1 MKSYLKFLSRN
12 KVYTFIN
19 IVGLSVSLAFVII
32 IGLYS
37 QMEFGRDRWH
47 KNADR
52 IYVTCM
58 HFEKENETEEVG
70 HWALQPLLCPRFPD
84 IETSCAIA
92 SERETLTLGNQEK
105 KEVQAMFTDASFFQ
119 IFDFPL
125 TMGDR
130 QTVLTRPEDIVITDE
145 LAKTLFG
152 DSNPMG
158 KTVVLRDT
166 VAFTVRGVMKPLNH
180 TYLRPADILLPAQ
193 CFPSANGAYNDPTM
207 NSFGNWCVYFLA
219 REGVDLTRSQDA
231 MQQVLAQN
239 VWLFKPDNAFGPVHL
254 QLKPLRELYFSSI
267 NSNPFTIR
275 GDHKQSQMLFLGGL
289 IILLFAVMN
298 YVNLTIAQSR
308 FRMRE
313 MAMRRLLGSQR
324 WQVVV
329 RLIAESMLLS
339 LASLS
344 LAVLLVLLAVPYA
357 NQMLRSVSTGM
368 TWIDEDSSLQIDII
382 QSADLLSPVVICGLV
397 AFALV
402 LGVVAG
408 IGPAWHISKARPIDI
423 VKGTPQIA
431 SLRRWRTSGQALSII
446 FQHVITM
453 VLLAVAL
460 TMMLQMRHLVNAP
473 LGYNHERLMEVRAP
487 QFGDPR
493 MTVLLD
499 EVRKL
504 PCVEDAALG
513 LGSPLHAGSNNTY
526 EIDGRTIAW
535 QQFRET
541 ESWMRMLD
549 LKIITDYGTTGPNGV
564 KTYVT
569 PNALALHG
577 LPAEARA
584 FRFSKNSELTQIDGL
599 IEPVHLHNILETTYE
614 GRPQMVQLY
623 KEPLIKYCLMMRY
636 QGDKDEAKRQVGE
649 VYRKVFERDM
659 ENNFNFY
666 DDQLRSCY
674 DKEHRILS
682 LVEVFTVVA
691 FLIAMLGLLAMSTF
705 YLQQHRKEIAVRK
718 AFGGTSS
725 EVLFRLLSRFM
736 AYVVVAF
743 VIAIPIIYYIGND
756 WLSNFSYRI
765 ALSPWIFVAAGSA
778 CFIISLLTVIVQSWH
793 AASENP
799 INNIKTE

>member
-19 IVGLSVSLAFVII
+19 IAGLSVSLAFVII
-32 IGLYS
+32 IGLYL

-52 IYVTCM
+52 IYVTCN
-58 HFEKENETEEVG
+58 HYEKENETEEVG
-70 HWALQPLLCPRFPD
+70 HWALQPLLCPHFPD
-84 IETSCAIA
+84 IEASCAIA
-92 SERETLTLGNQEK
+92 SEKETVILGNQEK

-130 QTVLTRPEDIVITDE
+130 QTVLTRPEDIVITDA

-158 KTVVLRDT
+158 KTVLLRDT

-180 TYLRPADILLPAQ
+180 TYLRPADILLSAQ
-193 CFPSANGAYNDPTM
+193 WFPSSHGAYNDPAM
-207 NSFGNWCVYFLA
+207 NSYGNWSVYFLA
-219 REGVDLTRSQDA
+219 REGADLTKSQEA
-231 MQQVLAQN
+231 MQQVMAQN
-239 VWLFKPDNAFGPVHL
+239 VWLFKPDCIFGQARL
-254 QLKPLRELYFSSI
+254 QLKPLKELYFSNI
-267 NSNPFTIR
+267 NSAPSTTR

-313 MAMRRLLGSQR
+313 MAMRRLLGSHR
-324 WQVVV
+324 WQVVA
-329 RLIAESMLLS
+329 RLIAESILLS

-344 LAVLLVLLAVPYA
+344 FAMLLVLLAIPYA

-368 TWIDEDSSLQIDII
+368 TWVDEVSSLQIDII
-382 QSADLLSPVVICGLV
+382 QSADLLSPTVICGLV
-397 AFALV
+397 AFALL
-402 LGVVAG
+402 LGLVAG
-408 IGPAWHISKARPIDI
+408 LAPAWHISKAHPIDI
-423 VKGTPQIA
+423 VKGTPQTAHRHKRLI
-431 SLRRWRTSGQALSII
+431 SGQAISIV

-473 LGYNHERLMEVRAP
+473 LGYNKERLMEVRAQ
-487 QFGDPR
+487 QFGEPR
-493 MTVLLD
+493 MSLMLD

-526 EIDGRTIAW
+526 ERDGRTIAW
-535 QQFRET
+535 QLFRET
-541 ESWMRMLD
+541 ESWVKMLD
-549 LKIITDYGTTGPNGV
+549 LKLIADYGTSGPNGV

-577 LPAEARA
+577 LPADARA
-584 FRFSKNSELTQIDGL
+584 FRYNEDSVLTQIDGL
-599 IEPVHLHNILETTYE
+599 IEPIHLHNILETTYE
-614 GRPQMVQLY
+614 GRPQMVKLY
-623 KEPLIKYCLMMRY
+623 KEPLINYCLMMRY
-636 QGDKDEAKRQVGE
+636 QGNKYDAKRQVGE
-649 VYRKVFERDM
+649 VYRKVFECDM

-682 LVEVFTVVA
+682 LVQVFTAVA
-691 FLIAMLGLLAMSTF
+691 FIIAMLGLLAMSTY
-705 YLQQHRKEIAVRK
+705 YLQHRRKEVAVRK
-718 AFGGTSS
+718 AFGATSS
-725 EVLFRLLSRFM
+725 EVLYRLLCRFM

-743 VIAIPIIYYIGND
+743 VIAVPIIYYIGSD

-765 ALSPWIFVAAGSA
+765 ALSPWIFAAAGLTS
-778 CFIISLLTVIVQSWH
+778 FIISLLTVIVQSWR

>member
-12 KVYTFIN
+12 KTYTLVN

-37 QMEFGRDRWH
+37 QMEFGRDKWH
-47 KNADR
+47 EKADR
-52 IYVTCM
+52 IYVTCN
-58 HFEKENETEEVG
+58 HYEEENETEEVG
-70 HWALQPLLCPRFPD
+70 HWGLQPLICPRFPD
-84 IETSCAIA
+84 VEASCAIA
-92 SERETLTLGNQEK
+92 SARETVTLGNQEK
-105 KEVQAMFTDASFFQ
+105 AEVQVMFTDASFFQ

-130 QTVLTRPEDIVITDE
+130 QTLLTHPEDIVITDE
-145 LAKTLFG
+145 MATRLFG

-180 TYLRPADILLPAQ
+180 TYLRPADVMLSAQ
-193 CFPSANGAYNDPTM
+193 WFPVESGAYNDPAM
-207 NSFGNWCVYFLA
+207 SSYGNWTVYFLA
-219 REGVDLTRSQDA
+219 REGADLTKSQEA

-239 VWLFKPDNAFGPVHL
+239 VWLFKPDCIFGQAHL
-254 QLKPLRELYFSSI
+254 QLKPLKELYFSSI
-267 NSNPFTIR
+267 NSASFTIR

-289 IILLFAVMN
+289 VILLFAVMN

-324 WQVVV
+324 WQVVA
-329 RLIAESMLLS
+329 RLIAESALLS

-357 NQMLRSVSTGM
+357 NQMIRSVSIGM
-368 TWIDEDSSLQIDII
+368 AWVDEDSTLQTDII
-382 QSADLLSPVVICGLV
+382 QSADLLSPAVVCGLV
-397 AFALV
+397 GFALL

-408 IGPAWHISKARPIDI
+408 LGPAWHISKARPIDI
-423 VKGTPQIA
+423 VKGT
-431 SLRRWRTSGQALSII
+431 SLTAHQHGWQVSGQAVSIV

-473 LGYNHERLMEVRAP
+473 LGYNHERLMEVRTQ

-493 MTVLLD
+493 MSLLLD

-526 EIDGRTIAW
+526 EVDGRTIAW
-535 QQFRET
+535 QSFRET
-541 ESWMRMLD
+541 ESWMKMLD
-549 LKIITDYGTTGPNGV
+549 LKVIADYGTTGPNGV

-569 PNALALHG
+569 PNALTLHG
-577 LPAEARA
+577 QPADARA
-584 FRFSKNSELTQIDGL
+584 FRYNEDSVLTQVDGL
-599 IEPVHLHNILETTYE
+599 IAPIHLHNILETTYE
-614 GRPQMVQLY
+614 GRPQMVRLY
-623 KEPLIKYCLMMRY
+623 QEPVINYCLMMRY
-636 QGDKDEAKRQVGE
+636 RGDKYEAKRQVGE
-649 VYRKVFERDM
+649 VYRKVLDCDM
-659 ENNFNFY
+659 NDNFNFY

-674 DKEHRILS
+674 DKERRILS
-682 LVEVFTVVA
+682 LTQVFTAVA
-691 FLIAMLGLLAMSTF
+691 FVIAILGLLAMSTY
-705 YLQQHRKEIAVRK
+705 YLQQRRKEIAVRK
-718 AFGGTSS
+718 VFGAASS
-725 EVLFRLLSRFM
+725 MVLHQLLSRFM
-736 AYVVVAF
+736 AYVVVAIP
-743 VIAIPIIYYIGND
+743 IATPIIYYIGND
-756 WLSNFSYRI
+756 WLSQFSYRI
-765 ALSPWIFVAAGSA
+765 ALSPWIFAVAGFT
-778 CFIISLLTVIVQSWH
+778 CFIISLLTVLIQSWR

-799 INNIKTE
+799 VKNIRTE

>member
-1 MKSYLKFLSRN
+1 
-12 KVYTFIN
+12 
-19 IVGLSVSLAFVII
+19 
-32 IGLYS
+32 
-37 QMEFGRDRWH
+37 
-47 KNADR
+47 
-52 IYVTCM
+52 
-58 HFEKENETEEVG
+58 
-70 HWALQPLLCPRFPD
+70 
-84 IETSCAIA
+84 
-92 SERETLTLGNQEK
+92 
-105 KEVQAMFTDASFFQ
+105 
-119 IFDFPL
+119 
-125 TMGDR
+125 
-130 QTVLTRPEDIVITDE
+130 
-145 LAKTLFG
+145 
-152 DSNPMG
+152 
-158 KTVVLRDT
+158 
-166 VAFTVRGVMKPLNH
+166 
-180 TYLRPADILLPAQ
+180 
-193 CFPSANGAYNDPTM
+193 
-207 NSFGNWCVYFLA
+207 
-219 REGVDLTRSQDA
+219 
-231 MQQVLAQN
+231 
-239 VWLFKPDNAFGPVHL
+239 
-254 QLKPLRELYFSSI
+254 
-267 NSNPFTIR
+267 
-275 GDHKQSQMLFLGGL
+275 
-289 IILLFAVMN
+289 
-298 YVNLTIAQSR
+298 
-308 FRMRE
+308 
-313 MAMRRLLGSQR
+313 MRRLLGSQR
-324 WQVVV
+324 WKVVA
-329 RLIAESMLLS
+329 RLIAESILLS

-368 TWIDEDSSLQIDII
+368 TWIDEDSGLQIDII

-460 TMMLQMRHLVNAP
+460 TMMLQMRHLINAP
-473 LGYNHERLMEVRAP
+473 LGYNHERLMEVRAL

-493 MTVLLD
+493 MTLLLD

-549 LKIITDYGTTGPNGV
+549 LKIIADYGTTGPNGV

-691 FLIAMLGLLAMSTF
+691 FLIAMLGLLAMSTY
-705 YLQQHRKEIAVRK
+705 YLQQHRMEIAVRK

-725 EVLFRLLSRFM
+725 EVLCRLLSRFM

-743 VIAIPIIYYIGND
+743 IIAIPIIYYIGND

-765 ALSPWIFVAAGSA
+765 VLSPWIFAAAGSA
-778 CFIISLLTVIVQSWH
+778 CFIISLLTVIIQSWR

>member
-1 MKSYLKFLSRN
+1 MKSYVRFLSRN
-12 KVYTFIN
+12 KVYTLIN

-52 IYVTCM
+52 IYVTCNYY
-58 HFEKENETEEVG
+58 EKENETEEVG
-70 HWALQPLLCPRFPD
+70 HWTLQQLLCPRFPD
-84 IETSCAIA
+84 VEASCAIA
-92 SERETLTLGNQEK
+92 SERETVTLGNQEK
-105 KEVQAMFTDASFFQ
+105 KEVQVMFTDASFFQ

-145 LAKTLFG
+145 MATMLFG

-166 VAFTVRGVMKPLNH
+166 VTFTVCGVMKPLNH
-180 TYLRPADILLPAQ
+180 TYLRPVDIVLPAQ
-193 CFPSANGAYNDPTM
+193 YFPAVNGVYNDATM
-207 NSFGNWCVYFLA
+207 SSYGNWSVYFLA
-219 REGVDLTRSQDA
+219 REGADLTKSQDA
-231 MQQVLAQN
+231 MQQVMAQN
-239 VWLFKPDNAFGPVHL
+239 VWLFKPDCIFGQAHL
-254 QLKPLRELYFSSI
+254 QLKPLKELYFSNI
-267 NSNPFTIR
+267 NSAPFTIR

-324 WQVVV
+324 WQVVA
-329 RLIAESMLLS
+329 RLIAESILLS
-339 LASLS
+339 LASLL
-344 LAVLLVLLAVPYA
+344 LAVWLVLLAVPYA
-357 NQMLRSVSTGM
+357 NQMLRSVSMGM
-368 TWIDEDSSLQIDII
+368 TWLDEDTNLQIDII
-382 QSADLLSPVVICGLV
+382 QSADLLSPHVICGLV
-397 AFALV
+397 VFALL
-402 LGVVAG
+402 LGMVAG

-431 SLRRWRTSGQALSII
+431 SLRGWRTSGQALSII

-549 LKIITDYGTTGPNGV
+549 LKIIADYGTTGPNGV

-584 FRFSKNSELTQIDGL
+584 FRFSKNPVLTQIDGL

-649 VYRKVFERDM
+649 VYRTVFERDM

-718 AFGGTSS
+718 VFGGTSS
-725 EVLFRLLSRFM
+725 EVLYRLLSRFM
-736 AYVVVAF
+736 AYVVIAF
-743 VIAIPIIYYIGND
+743 VIATPIIYYIGYD
-756 WLSNFSYRI
+756 WLLQFSYRI
-765 ALSPWIFVAAGSA
+765 ALSPWIFAAAGA
-778 CFIISLLTVIVQSWH
+778 TCFIISLLTVIVQSWR
-793 AASENP
+793 AATENP
-799 INNIKTE
+799 VKNIKTE

>member
-12 KVYTFIN
+12 KTYTLVN
-19 IVGLSVSLAFVII
+19 VVGLSVSLAFVII

-37 QMEFGRDRWH
+37 KMEFGRDKWH
-47 KNADR
+47 EKADR
-52 IYVTCM
+52 IYVTCN
-58 HFEKENETEEVG
+58 HYEQENETEEVG
-70 HWALQPLLCPRFPD
+70 NWALQPLLCPRFPD
-84 IETSCAIA
+84 VEASCAIA
-92 SERETLTLGNQEK
+92 STKETVTLGNQEK
-105 KEVQAMFTDASFFQ
+105 AEVQTMFTDASFFQ

-145 LAKTLFG
+145 MAIRLFG

-193 CFPSANGAYNDPTM
+193 WFRKDYNDPSM
-207 NSFGNWCVYFLA
+207 NSYGNWVVYFLA
-219 REGVDLTRSQDA
+219 REGADLTKSQEA

-239 VWLFKPDNAFGPVHL
+239 VWLFKPDCIFGQAHL
-254 QLKPLRELYFSSI
+254 QLKPLKELYFSNI
-267 NSNPFTIR
+267 NSAPFTIR

-289 IILLFAVMN
+289 VILLFAVMN
-298 YVNLTIAQSR
+298 YINLTIAQSR

-324 WQVVV
+324 WQVVA
-329 RLIAESMLLS
+329 RLIAESVLLS

-344 LAVLLVLLAVPYA
+344 LAVVLVLLAMPYA
-357 NQMLRSVSTGM
+357 NQMLRSVSMGM
-368 TWIDEDSSLQIDII
+368 TWVSEDSNLQIDII
-382 QSADLLSPVVICGLV
+382 QSADLLTPAVVCGLV
-397 AFALV
+397 GFALL

-423 VKGTPQIA
+423 VKGTSQTTHQHG
-431 SLRRWRTSGQALSII
+431 WRASGQALSIV

-453 VLLAVAL
+453 VLLAVAM

-473 LGYNHERLMEVRAP
+473 LGYNHERLMEVRTH
-487 QFGDPR
+487 QYGDPR
-493 MTVLLD
+493 MSLLLD
-499 EVRKL
+499 EVQKL

-526 EIDGRTIAW
+526 EVDGRTIAW
-535 QQFRET
+535 QLFRET
-541 ESWMRMLD
+541 ESWMKMLD
-549 LKIITDYGTTGPNGV
+549 LKLIADYGTTGPNGV

-577 LPAEARA
+577 LPADARA
-584 FRFSKNSELTQIDGL
+584 FRYNEDSVLTQIDGL
-599 IEPVHLHNILETTYE
+599 IEPMHLHNILETTYE
-614 GRPQMVQLY
+614 GRPQMVRLY
-623 KEPLIKYCLMMRY
+623 KEPVINYCLMMRY
-636 QGDKDEAKRQVGE
+636 RGDKQEAKRLVGE
-649 VYRKVFERDM
+649 VYRKVFELDM
-659 ENNFNFY
+659 EDNFNFY

-682 LVEVFTVVA
+682 LVQVFTVVA
-691 FLIAMLGLLAMSTF
+691 FVIAMLGLLAMSTY
-705 YLQQHRKEIAVRK
+705 YLQQRRKEIAVRK
-718 AFGGTSS
+718 VFGAASS
-725 EVLFRLLSRFM
+725 KVLCRLLSRFM
-736 AYVVVAF
+736 TYVVVAF
-743 VIAIPIIYYIGND
+743 AIAAPIIYYIGND
-756 WLSNFSYRI
+756 WLSQFSYRI
-765 ALSPWIFVAAGSA
+765 ALSLWIFVVAGFT
-778 CFIISLLTVIVQSWH
+778 CFIISLLTVFIQSWR

>member
-1 MKSYLKFLSRN
+1 MKSYFRFLSRN
-12 KVYTFIN
+12 KVYTLIN
-19 IVGLSVSLAFVII
+19 VVGLSVSLAFVII

-52 IYVTCM
+52 IYVVCT
-58 HFEKENETEEVG
+58 HFEEGNENEEVG
-70 HWALQPLLCPRFPD
+70 HWAMQPLLCPRFPD
-84 IETSCAIA
+84 VEASCAIA
-92 SERETLTLGNQEK
+92 GGKETVTLGNQEK
-105 KEVQAMFTDASFFQ
+105 KEVQAMFADASFFQ

-130 QTVLTRPEDIVITDE
+130 QRVLTRPEDIVITDE
-145 LAKTLFG
+145 MATMLFG

-158 KTVVLRDT
+158 KTVILRDT
-166 VAFTVRGVMKPLNH
+166 MAFTVRGVMKSLNH

-193 CFPSANGAYNDPTM
+193 HFSLSSYNDAAM
-207 NSFGNWCVYFLA
+207 SSYGNWSVYFLA
-219 REGVDLTRSQDA
+219 REGADLMKSQAA
-231 MQQVLAQN
+231 MQQILAQN
-239 VWLFKPDNAFGPVHL
+239 VWLFKPDCIFGQAQL
-254 QLKPLRELYFSSI
+254 QLKPLKELYFSNI
-267 NSNPFTIR
+267 NSAPVTIR

-324 WQVVV
+324 WQVVA
-329 RLIAESMLLS
+329 RLIAESILLS

-344 LAVLLVLLAVPYA
+344 LAVWLVLLAVPYA

-368 TWIDEDSSLQIDII
+368 TWVDEDSNLQIDII

-397 AFALV
+397 AFALL

-408 IGPAWHISKARPIDI
+408 IGPAWHISKAQPIDI
-423 VKGTPQIA
+423 VKGTSQ
-431 SLRRWRTSGQALSII
+431 SVHQRNWRTSGQALSII
-446 FQHVITM
+446 FQHAITI
-453 VLLAVAL
+453 VLLGLAL
-460 TMMLQMRHLVNAP
+460 TMMLQMRHLVSAP
-473 LGYNHERLMEVRAP
+473 LGYNHDRLMEVRA
-487 QFGDPR
+487 QQYGDPR
-493 MTVLLD
+493 MSLMLD

-535 QQFRET
+535 QIFRET
-541 ESWMRMLD
+541 PSWMKMLD
-549 LKIITDYGTTGPNGV
+549 LKVITDYGTTGPNGV

-577 LPAEARA
+577 LPADARA
-584 FRFSKNSELTQIDGL
+584 FRYNEDSVLTQIDGL
-599 IEPVHLHNILETTYE
+599 IEPIHLHNILETTYV
-614 GRPQMVQLY
+614 GHPQMVKLY
-623 KEPLIKYCLMMRY
+623 PKPVINTCLMMRY
-636 QGDKDEAKRQVGE
+636 QGDKYEAKRQVGE
-649 VYRKVFERDM
+649 VYKKLFEHDM
-659 ENNFNFY
+659 ENHFNFY

-682 LVEVFTVVA
+682 MVEVFTVVA
-691 FLIAMLGLLAMSTF
+691 FLIAMLGLLAMSTY

-718 AFGGTSS
+718 AFGAASS
-725 EVLFRLLSRFM
+725 EVLRRLLSRFM

-743 VIAIPIIYYIGND
+743 LIAIPIIYYIGND

-765 ALSPWIFVAAGSA
+765 GLSPWIFAAAGSA
-778 CFIISLLTVIVQSWH
+778 CFIISLLTVVIQSWR

-799 INNIKTE
+799 VNNIKTE

>member
-1 MKSYLKFLSRN
+1 MSSY
-12 KVYTFIN
+12 
-19 IVGLSVSLAFVII
+19 
-32 IGLYS
+32 
-37 QMEFGRDRWH
+37 
-47 KNADR
+47 
-52 IYVTCM
+52 
-58 HFEKENETEEVG
+58 
-70 HWALQPLLCPRFPD
+70 
-84 IETSCAIA
+84 
-92 SERETLTLGNQEK
+92 
-105 KEVQAMFTDASFFQ
+105 
-119 IFDFPL
+119 
-125 TMGDR
+125 
-130 QTVLTRPEDIVITDE
+130 
-145 LAKTLFG
+145 
-152 DSNPMG
+152 
-158 KTVVLRDT
+158 
-166 VAFTVRGVMKPLNH
+166 
-180 TYLRPADILLPAQ
+180 
-193 CFPSANGAYNDPTM
+193 
-207 NSFGNWCVYFLA
+207 GNWSVYFLA
-219 REGVDLTRSQDA
+219 REGVDLTKSQDA

-239 VWLFKPDNAFGPVHL
+239 VWLFKPDCIFGQSHL
-254 QLKPLRELYFSSI
+254 QLKPLKELYFSSI
-267 NSNPFTIR
+267 NSAPFTIR

-289 IILLFAVMN
+289 IILIFAVMN

-324 WQVVV
+324 WKVVA
-329 RLIAESMLLS
+329 RLIAESILLS

-368 TWIDEDSSLQIDII
+368 TWIDEDSSHQIDII

-397 AFALV
+397 AFALL
-402 LGVVAG
+402 LGLVAG

-423 VKGTPQIA
+423 VKGMPQIA
-431 SLRRWRTSGQALSII
+431 SLRGWRTSGQALSIV

-453 VLLAVAL
+453 VLLAVTL

-487 QFGDPR
+487 QYGDPR
-493 MTVLLD
+493 MSLLLD

-535 QQFRET
+535 QLFRET

-549 LKIITDYGTTGPNGV
+549 LKLIADYGTTGPNGV

-577 LPAEARA
+577 LPADARA
-584 FRFSKNSELTQIDGL
+584 FRYNEDSVLTQIDGL
-599 IEPVHLHNILETTYE
+599 IEPLHLYNILETTYE
-614 GRPQMVQLY
+614 GRPQMVKLY
-623 KEPLIKYCLMMRY
+623 KEPVIKYCLMMRY
-636 QGDKDEAKRQVGE
+636 RGDKREAKRQVGE
-649 VYRKVFERDM
+649 VYRKVFECDM

-682 LVEVFTVVA
+682 LVGVFTVVA

-718 AFGGTSS
+718 VFGGSSS
-725 EVLFRLLSRFM
+725 EVLHRLLSRFM
-736 AYVVVAF
+736 VYVVVAF
-743 VIAIPIIYYIGND
+743 VIATPITYFIAND
-756 WLSNFSYRI
+756 WLCNFSYRI
-765 ALSPWIFVAAGSA
+765 TLSPWIFAAAGFT
-778 CFIISLLTVIVQSWH
+778 CFIISLLTVIIQSWH